1 MKCVHLD
8 FHTSPFIEGIGE
20 KFNKEEF
27 TKVIKDSKVDLITVF
42 AKCHHG
48 YSYYPTKLGT
58 VHPHLK
64 FNLLK
69 EQIEA
74 IHDAGA
80 KAPIYITMGWSEK
93 DATEHPEWHQ
103 IDFWNKG
110 RLTFGFNGGKFNEP
124 DDTPLSDCSWITL
137 CPVGPY
143 KKYLE
148 DITREVCEQFDPS
161 DGVFYDICFMRDA
174 CACDSCRAGMK
185 EMGLDPDNYEDA
197 RKYYRIKRIELMKD
211 LTGIVHEFAKDA
223 PVFYNGGADMNRP
236 EYAPYQ
242 THYELEDLPTAW
254 GGYDLMPLRAKYF
267 EKFGK
272 MFWGMTGKFHH
283 AWGEFGGFKNKDAL
297 KYECADMLS
306 IGASMSVG
314 DQLHPCGKLDE
325 STYAVIGHA
334 FDYVSKIEK
343 YSENTKAY
351 TDIALWISHSNA
363 SDMGCSKMLQIM
375 HLDFDVVE
383 SGEDISKYKC
393 VVLPDN
399 VKFTNDDKKRII
411 DFVGNGGKIIASGK
425 SIFDEL
431 GIVLK
436 GHSGSDKDFIACEID
451 EIKTPFL
458 SYSSAYVAESDG
470 EVLARVHEPYFN
482 RTYGHYCS
490 HKNTPFKLE
499 PADYPALIK
508 KGNVLYFAHPVFE
521 AYDQS
526 GSYVLERYIK
536 KAFDTIYDRYIR
548 TENLP
553 SCGRVR
559 LRRSES
565 DNFFALHV
573 LYAPPVNRG
582 NVCLLE
588 DFPTLHNVKFTLNLD
603 KKIKSIRLEPSGNE
617 IEFKQNGNEVTFEIE
632 AMSLHQLAI
641 LSW

>member
-8 FHTSPFIEGIGE
+8 FHTSPYIENIGAE
-20 KFNKEEF
+20 FNKEEF
-27 TKVIKDSKVDLITVF
+27 TETLKKAKVDLITVF

-48 YSYYPTKLGT
+48 YSYYPTKIGT
-58 VHPHLK
+58 IHPHLK

-74 IHDAGA
+74 IHAAGA

-93 DATEHPEWHQ
+93 DATEHPEWHH
-103 IDFWNKG
+103 IDFWSKKK
-110 RLTFGFNGGKFNEP
+110 LAWGFNGGKFDEP

-161 DGVFYDICFMRDA
+161 DGIFYDICFMRDA
-174 CACDSCRAGMK
+174 CSCDSCRAGML
-185 EMGLDPDNYEDA
+185 EMGLDPDNYEDTK
-197 RKYYRIKRIELMKD
+197 KYYREKRIELMKD
-211 LTGIVHEFAKDA
+211 LTGIVHQYAPNA

-242 THYELEDLPTAW
+242 THFELEDLPTAW

-272 MFWGMTGKFHH
+272 LFWGMTGKFHH

-297 KYECADMLS
+297 KYECADMIS

-314 DQLHPCGKLDE
+314 DQLHPCGRLDK
-325 STYAVIGHA
+325 STYSVIGYA
-334 FDYVSKIEK
+334 FDYASKIEK
-343 YSENTKAY
+343 FSENTKAF
-351 TDIALWISHSNA
+351 TDIALWISHNNQA
-363 SDMGCSKMLQIM
+363 DMGCSKMLQLM
-375 HLDFDVVE
+375 HLEFDVVD
-383 SGEDISKYKC
+383 SGEDISKYQC
-393 VVLPDN
+393 IVLPDR
-399 VKFTNDDKKRII
+399 VKLTDADKARLVEFKN
-411 DFVGNGGKIIASGK
+411 NGGKIIASAE
-425 SIFDEL
+425 SIFEEL
-431 GIVLK
+431 GIKVK
-436 GHSGSDKDFIACEID
+436 GHSGSDNDFISCEID

-458 SYSSAYVAESDG
+458 TYSSAYVLEG
-470 EVLARVHEPYFN
+470 EGEILAKVHEPYFN
-482 RTYGHYCS
+482 RTYGHFCG
-490 HKNTPFKLE
+490 HKNTPFKSE
-499 PADYPALIK
+499 SASYPALIK
-508 KGNVLYFAHPVFE
+508 QGNVLCFAHPIFS
-521 AYDQS
+521 AYDKS

-536 KAFDTIYDRYIR
+536 KAFDSIYEKGIK

-559 LRRSES
+559 FRKSEKE
-565 DNFFALHV
+565 DFFALHI

-588 DFPTLHNVKFTLNLD
+588 DFPVLHDVKITVKVD
-603 KKIKSIRLEPSGNE
+603 KKITSVVSQPDGES
-617 IEFKQNGNEVTFEIE
+617 IEFVQNGNEVSFELSPF
-632 AMSLHQLAI
+632 SLHKLVI
-641 LSW
+641 LK

>member
-8 FHTSPFIEGIGE
+8 FHTSPYIENIGSE
-20 KFNKEEF
+20 FNRAEF
-27 TKVIKDSKVDLITVF
+27 TKTLKDAKVDLITVF

-93 DATEHPEWHQ
+93 DASEHPEWHH
-103 IDFWNKG
+103 IDFWSKKPIA
-110 RLTFGFNGGKFNEP
+110 FGFNGGKLNELAE
-124 DDTPLSDCSWITL
+124 TPLGDCSWITL

-148 DITREVCEQFDPS
+148 DITREVCEQFDTS
-161 DGVFYDICFMRDA
+161 DGVFYDICFVRDA
-174 CACDSCRAGMK
+174 CSCDSCKEGMK
-185 EMGLDPDNYEDA
+185 QMGLDPDNYEDA
-197 RKYYRIKRIELMKD
+197 RKYYRVKRIQLMKD
-211 LTGIVHEFAKDA
+211 LTGIVHEYTPGA

-242 THYELEDLPTAW
+242 THFELEDLPTAW
-254 GGYDLMPLRAKYF
+254 GGYDLMSLRAKFF
-267 EKFGK
+267 EKYGK
-272 MFWGMTGKFHH
+272 LFWGMTGKFHH

-297 KYECADMLS
+297 KYECADMIS

-314 DQLHPCGKLDE
+314 DQLHPCGRLDE
-325 STYAVIGHA
+325 STYSVIGYA
-334 FDYVSKIEK
+334 FDYASKIEK
-343 YSENTKAY
+343 FSENTNAY
-351 TDIALWISHSNA
+351 TDIALWISHSNNA
-363 SDMGCSKMLQIM
+363 DMGCSKMLQLM
-375 HLDFDVVE
+375 HLEFDVVE
-383 SGEDISKYKC
+383 SGEDISRYQC
-393 VVLPDN
+393 VVLPDR
-399 VKFTNDDKKRII
+399 VKFTEDDKKRLLT
-411 DFVGNGGKIIASGK
+411 FVNNGGKIIASAE

-431 GIVLK
+431 GIVMK
-436 GHSGSDKDFIACEID
+436 GHSGSDKDFISCEID

-458 SYSSAYVAESDG
+458 TYSSAYVVESDG
-470 EVLARVHEPYFN
+470 EVLAKVHEPYFN
-482 RTYGHYCS
+482 RTYGHFCG

-499 PADYPALIK
+499 SANYPALVK
-508 KGNVLYFAHPVFE
+508 KGNVLYFAHPIFE
-521 AYDQS
+521 AYNES

-536 KAFDTIYDRYIR
+536 KAFDAIYNKAIK

-559 LRRSES
+559 FRKSE
-565 DNFFALHV
+565 DEKFFALHI

-588 DFPTLHNVKFTLNLD
+588 DFPTLNEVKISLKVD
-603 KKIKSIRLEPSGNE
+603 KKIVAVRTEPDGEKIDFVQDGNTVS
-617 IEFKQNGNEVTFEIE
+617 FTLPAVK
-632 AMSLHQLAI
+632 LHKLVI